1 MGDLDF
7 TKEARDII
15 WRRAKETVPRVESSV
30 PIWRYTDTARRW
42 YGQIYT
48 HQSKPR
54 AKNADQ
60 VVADLQLA
68 YFYVVNFLEL
78 TINGIFKHN
87 AFNSAGNK
95 KDAIWCKQ
103 RVDVCMK
110 NMEEIIKAWNLTE
123 EARIQREVMRELD
136 GGADD
141 DDDFV
146 TVALGTG
153 SSAGA
158 SAIADSASAGG
169 MPFPSAPPLALL
181 PTDADLAPSAGDYVD
196 ALRDSEA
203 LEQLRNPGSDDNLA
217 LLKCLKDPLNFQPT
231 TLNPPRPYKLVFG
244 SSSFVWNHWDYGV
257 TFLPWLPSDLP
268 AALQISTAACETNR
282 CLFLHLGVAFK
293 IHPFALQFAFRARAY
308 EGLKGLAQDDFS
320 KDVVSSVLEH
330 ASFVDANAL
339 AFLWP
344 KEFNNSRVCI
354 MSGPPE
360 RPLFTVFKPMDVPD
374 GSLWDVLIRCDGQHF
389 TLLQTQQGELT
400 KLLQLSKRTGLVVM
414 ETEVE
419 CKPFGAAEEEF
430 SIAQYI
436 SKYT

>member
-110 NMEEIIKAWNLTE
+110 NMEEIIKLWNLTE

-141 DDDFV
+141 DDDF
-146 TVALGTG
+146 
-153 SSAGA
+153 
-158 SAIADSASAGG
+158 
-169 MPFPSAPPLALL
+169 
-181 PTDADLAPSAGDYVD
+181 
-196 ALRDSEA
+196 
-203 LEQLRNPGSDDNLA
+203 DD
-217 LLKCLKDPLNFQPT
+217 
-231 TLNPPRPYKLVFG
+231 G
-244 SSSFVWNHWDYGV
+244 SSSAWYFQADSKKTRDELMAQIMMNIKNLWAVSFQKSNHEVLDS
-257 TFLPWLPSDLP
+257 LPGG
-268 AALQISTAACETNR
+268 IV
-282 CLFLHLGVAFK
+282 H
-293 IHPFALQFAFRARAY
+293 
-308 EGLKGLAQDDFS
+308 
-320 KDVVSSVLEH
+320 
-330 ASFVDANAL
+330 
-339 AFLWP
+339 
-344 KEFNNSRVCI
+344 
-354 MSGPPE
+354 
-360 RPLFTVFKPMDVPD
+360 
-374 GSLWDVLIRCDGQHF
+374 
-389 TLLQTQQGELT
+389 
-400 KLLQLSKRTGLVVM
+400 
-414 ETEVE
+414 
-419 CKPFGAAEEEF
+419 
-430 SIAQYI
+430 
-436 SKYT
+436 